1 MTKQWFSAPPPRALA
16 GTDQFKG
23 SNATVGDFWSY
34 AMSDLRVNNVRGYL
48 AEFLVAR
55 AVGATG
61 SRVEWDAYDVLAP
74 GGIKIEVKSSAYLQV
89 WDQWRPSRIVFTG
102 LTGRTWTPQTG
113 ESPEASYNADVYVF
127 CVHTAQDHADY
138 DPLDVDQ
145 WEFYV
150 SSRAAVEGLGQK
162 AVSLAAL
169 RTIASGPVGYSTL
182 ADTVAMATKG
192 SDDALCTLRSSD
204 QPMPARTPRGS
215 TDARKPRG
223 LDTRLPERIRPL
235 CRLPTQGR

>member
-192 SDDALCTLRSSD
+192 SDDAL
-204 QPMPARTPRGS
+204 
-215 TDARKPRG
+215 
-223 LDTRLPERIRPL
+223 
-235 CRLPTQGR
+235 